1 MSAPASSTQPG
12 SQRSR
17 WIIAVAVGGVAAL
30 LVALAVEPRLFE
42 LQQVLGPAQMISFR
56 GALALVLGALILLIG
71 GHCLVFA
78 RFRVPLLVVLTV
90 LVAGNMWNLSVVLE
104 RGITVATATDAPD
117 SEAGVAEPDRT
128 DAHLTVL
135 GWNTQGGGA
144 SAAQVAGV
152 ILDHSVDAAMLPETT
167 PETASEVAR
176 LLADAGH
183 DYSWDVAEGDMDHGS
198 TPTALIL
205 GAELGEYHHDPE
217 AGSTPRLPSGV
228 WRSEDASLPVFV
240 AVHAA
245 PPLLEMMGDWRGG
258 LGWAAQQCGPHVVM
272 AGDFN
277 STLDHWADDGAERR
291 GQLGA
296 CEDSAAA
303 VGSGSVGT
311 WPTGVPKL
319 LGAPIDHVLTGANW
333 ETTSFAVLPD
343 EQAARSDHRPVV
355 ADIARVQAPAE
366 G

>member
-1 MSAPASSTQPG
+1 MSAPARSTQPD

-17 WIIAVAVGGVAAL
+17 WIIAVAVGAVAAL
-30 LVALAVEPRLFE
+30 LVALAVEPRLFDG
-42 LQQVLGPAQMISFR
+42 QQVLGPAQMISFR
-56 GALALVLGALILLIG
+56 GVLAVVLGVLVLLTG
-71 GHCLVFA
+71 GLCLAVKKL
-78 RFRVPLLVVLTV
+78 RTPLLVVLMV
-90 LVAGNMWNLSVVLE
+90 LLVGGVWNLSVVLD
-104 RGITVATATDAPD
+104 RGIVVATAMDQPHGGGDGGGAD
-117 SEAGVAEPDRT
+117 LG

-144 SAAQVAGV
+144 SAAQIAGV
-152 ILDHSVDAAMLPETT
+152 ILDHGVDAAMLPETT
-167 PETASEVAR
+167 PETASEVAT
-176 LLADAGH
+176 LLAEAGH
-183 DYSWDVAEGDMDHGS
+183 EYSWDVTDGDTNRGS
-198 TPTALIL
+198 TPTALIVV
-205 GAELGEYHHDPE
+205 AELGEYHSDPE

-228 WRSEDASLPVFV
+228 WRPADASLPVFV

-245 PPLLEMMGDWRGG
+245 PPLPEMMDEWRGG
-258 LGWAAQQCGPHVVM
+258 LAWAAQQCGPDVVM

-277 STLDHWADDGAERR
+277 STLDHWADDDAERR

-343 EQAARSDHRPVV
+343 ERAAHSDHRPVV
-355 ADIARVQAPAE
+355 ADIARAQLPAE